1 MNYAFM
7 SFSAPGL
14 TLSELCEAA
23 NRYGYT
29 GIEPRMD
36 AGHAH
41 GIEATTSTAER
52 IRYSDMAARHGV
64 ALACLAT
71 SLKFADATQ
80 NPKQIEEAHVRID
93 LAGDLGIPVLRVFGG
108 AIPPGVS
115 REQGVENATEALTL
129 VADHAAEREV
139 TLCVETHDDWCNP
152 SDVAAVLRG
161 VDHPAVAAN
170 WDIMHPVRMGF
181 TTMVEAFHI
190 LKPWIRHVH
199 IHDGDMVD
207 GHLILMPIGTGTI
220 DHRTAITL
228 LRDSG
233 YQGFI
238 SGEWI
243 NWEAWETHLPREL
256 ETIKQL

>member
-1 MNYAFM
+1 M

-14 TLSELCEAA
+14 TLSELCEVAH
-23 NRYGYT
+23 RYGYA

-41 GIEATTSTAER
+41 GVEVALSLADRISHRERAE
-52 IRYSDMAARHGV
+52 RHGV

-80 NPKQIEEAHVRID
+80 NPQQIEDAHLRID
-93 LAGDLGIPVLRVFGG
+93 LAGDLGIPALRVFGG
-108 AIPPGVS
+108 GIPTGVS
-115 REQGVENATEALTL
+115 RAQAVEDAAEALTV

-139 TLCVETHDDWCNP
+139 TLCVETHDDWCDP
-152 SDVAAVLRG
+152 SDVAAVLRQ
-161 VDHPAVAAN
+161 VDHPAIAVN

-181 TTMVEAFHI
+181 ATMAEAFHI

-207 GHLILMPIGTGTI
+207 GHLLLMPIGTGAI

-228 LRDSG
+228 LRDIG

-243 NWEAWETHLPREL
+243 NWEPWETHLPREL
-256 ETIKQL
+256 QTIKQL